1 MSGGRRSQTGA
12 TMDKLPQEKAQ
23 RAIALTLRYGA
34 TASTLIMA
42 IGVALSL
49 LHRPLPSLM
58 GAPTLGR
65 ALSFGRL
72 WGLEPQAVTEVGIVF
87 LLLTP
92 VFRIMVATVGFALER
107 DFRYVLISL
116 GVLAVVLVSVGF
128 AVG

>member
-1 MSGGRRSQTGA
+1 MAASPDK
-12 TMDKLPQEKAQ
+12 MDQRTHEKANS
-23 RAIALTLRYGA
+23 AIAMTLRYGA

-49 LHRPLPSLM
+49 LHRPLPSLV

-65 ALSFGRL
+65 ALSFARL
-72 WGLEPQAVTEVGIVF
+72 RGLEPLAVTEVGIVF

-107 DFRYVLISL
+107 DFRYVLVSV
-116 GVLAVVLVSVGF
+116 GVLAVVLVSIGF